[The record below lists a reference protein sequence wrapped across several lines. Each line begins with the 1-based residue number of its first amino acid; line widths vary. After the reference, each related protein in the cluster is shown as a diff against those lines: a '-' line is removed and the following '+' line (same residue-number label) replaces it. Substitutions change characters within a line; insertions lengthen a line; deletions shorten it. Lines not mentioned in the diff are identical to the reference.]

1 MVPEI
6 ISGILNDLTKLLADD
21 ISPHSISY
29 QFTKISALLSK
40 ENLPIG
46 KIDCKEYYDDGD
58 LSLILLMKNEALL
71 NSHFEQATK
80 FRFIEKELLVEK
92 GNNLYTEL
100 KTEPYFFEYR
110 DNGIIFHCNNRK
122 ENQRLIANLIEG
134 YNLVHKKFNYHNM
147 LSF

>member
-6 ISGILNDLTKLLADD
+6 ISRILNDLTKLLADD

-40 ENLPIG
+40 ENLPIE

-58 LSLILLMKNEALL
+58 LSLVLLMKNEALL
-71 NSHFEQATK
+71 NSQFELASK
-80 FRFIEKELLVEK
+80 FRFIENELLAVK
-92 GNNLYTEL
+92 GNNLYTQL

-110 DNGIIFHCNNRK
+110 GNCIIFHFNKRK

-134 YNLVHKKFNYHNM
+134 YNLVHQKFCYQNM
-147 LSF
+147 LSY